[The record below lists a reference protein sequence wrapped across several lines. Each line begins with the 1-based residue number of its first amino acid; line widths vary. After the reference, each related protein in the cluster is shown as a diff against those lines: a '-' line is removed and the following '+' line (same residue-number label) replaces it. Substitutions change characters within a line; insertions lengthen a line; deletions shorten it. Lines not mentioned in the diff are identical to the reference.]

1 MVFEKNED
9 YAEQL
14 MTRSCSG
21 CSNNGASAYQSNY
34 TAQGSSNAGRCSN
47 C

>member
-1 MVFEKNED
+1 MAFEKNEG
-9 YAEQL
+9 YAEL
-14 MTRSCSG
+14 AVTNSCSG
-21 CSNNGASAYQSNY
+21 CSNGGQAAYSSNY